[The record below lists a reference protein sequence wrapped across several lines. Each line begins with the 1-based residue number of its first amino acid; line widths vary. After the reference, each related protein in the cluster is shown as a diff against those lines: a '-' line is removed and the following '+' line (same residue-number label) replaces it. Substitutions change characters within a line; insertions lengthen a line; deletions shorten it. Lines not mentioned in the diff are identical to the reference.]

1 MAINSKAR
9 HDLFQF
15 TPLREG
21 RRGNAREAVLVCD
34 FNSRP
39 SARGDR
45 WVLSSSRCRRCYF
58 NSRPSARGDWTGA
71 VPRGRW
77 DRFQFTPLREGRH
90 ARIAIV
96 NPEIDIS
103 IHAPPRGATAFLCE
117 RGAYQKYFNS
127 RPSARGDDS
136 AAGAD
141 GSPPAISIHAP
152 PRGATTRR
160 RSRWKSSGNFN
171 SRPSARGD
179 NPPPPRA
186 AAPLFQFTPLREG
199 RLVLALTDVQRH
211 VISIHAPPR
220 GATAAGVVGSPPADN
235 FNSRPSAR
243 GDGLRSRGRYESRHF
258 NSRPS
263 ARGDYTAGAA
273 ETGNV
278 ISIHAPPRGATC
290 VDRA

>member
-77 DRFQFTPLREGRH
+77 DRFQFTPLREGRLDW
-90 ARIAIV
+90 RCS
-96 NPEIDIS
+96 PWPLGQIS
-103 IHAPPRGATAFLCE
+103 IHAPPRGATRAN
-117 RGAYQKYFNS
+117 RHRQPRNRHFNS
-127 RPSARGDDS
+127 RPSARGDGVS
-136 AAGAD
+136 VRKRG
-141 GSPPAISIHAP
+141 ISKIFQFTP
-152 PRGATTRR
+152 LREGRRQRR

-179 NPPPPRA
+179 DAPPEPMEVLRQ
-186 AAPLFQFTPLREG
+186 FQFTPLREG
-199 RLVLALTDVQRH
+199 RQSAAAT
-211 VISIHAPPR
+211 R
-220 GATAAGVVGSPPADN
+220 GGTP
-235 FNSRPSAR
+235 
-243 GDGLRSRGRYESRHF
+243 
-258 NSRPS
+258 
-263 ARGDYTAGAA
+263 
-273 ETGNV
+273 

-290 VDRA
+290 PRPDRRTAPCHFNSRPSARGDRRRSSRKSSGRQFQFTPLREGRRPPQPGQI